1 MTNTLSGY
9 LWLISGFNFRQFH
22 CKNIRIYFNPVYPK
36 FNIALQKYD
45 FWLFHGHFCP
55 ENWPILTV
63 RSFKATWWRQK
74 TGIFISSLESPG
86 KTLRCPLMK
95 NSIFYLSIL
104 FLSGFSDLPVGN
116 RFWLFCT
123 LIGQP
128 VSWFRCFGV
137 ASLCVERKLN
147 LRLMVRGV

>member
-104 FLSGFSDLPVGN
+104 FLSGFFLICRLVTDSNCSVL
-116 RFWLFCT
+116 WL
-123 LIGQP
+123 
-128 VSWFRCFGV
+128 VSLSADSV
-137 ASLCVERKLN
+137 ASVW
-147 LRLMVRGV
+147 LRCASNVN